1 MLILHIEHRVGDFDT
16 WKRTAF
22 DADPV
27 GRARSGVRRY
37 RVSRSVDDPNFVM
50 IELEFGTTPEA
61 EAMHAAL
68 QKLWRNPLAQI
79 GGPTARIMEIM
90 EANELHPV

>member
-1 MLILHIEHRVGDFDT
+1 MPILHIEHRVGDFDS

-22 DADPV
+22 DADPL

-37 RVSRSVDDPNFVM
+37 RVFRSVDDPNFVM
-50 IELEFGTTPEA
+50 IELEFGTKSEA

-68 QKLWRNPLAQI
+68 QTLWRNPLAQI
-79 GGPTARIMEIM
+79 GGPTARIMETVD
-90 EANELHPV
+90 ESEY